1 MDLEREWSRFME
13 RGDLTDEQWVL
24 REPLFPKGT
33 KTEGSCPSRFGGG

>member
-13 RGDLTDEQWVL
+13 RGDLTDKQAVMLETL
-24 REPLFPKGT
+24 LPKGT